1 MNMYTRMKQH
11 KTPIARK
18 LSMYGFDLVAGGHIY
33 HALLD
38 FDISN
43 LRSILRQRR
52 RDGEGGSLLA
62 FLLKAIGLCLK
73 DVPELNAMI
82 NYRKTTRFDSVD
94 INIPIEVEYKGELI
108 PKQLVIRD
116 INSKTIGEVDAQIHA
131 SKHDDEETSG
141 YISSPVVRWFLDM
154 LPKSLV
160 LFLFRRI
167 LGNHKTVR
175 KLSGTVFV
183 TSVSM
188 FSNIPGYAVPY
199 AGGPNAVSFALGS
212 TIRKPVVVNNA
223 VEIREIMHISV
234 SFNHDLVDGAP
245 AARFINRFRFYVEKS
260 PQAVMEN

>member
-1 MNMYTRMKQH
+1 MKQR
-11 KTPIARK
+11 KTPITRK

-38 FDISN
+38 FDITN
-43 LRSILRQRR
+43 LRSLLRQRR
-52 RDGEGGSLLA
+52 REGAGGSLLSF
-62 FLLKAIGLCLK
+62 FLKTIGTCLK

-82 NYRKTTRFDSVD
+82 NYRTTTRFDSVD
-94 INIPIEVEYKGELI
+94 INIPIEVEYRGELI

-116 INSKTIGEVDAQIHA
+116 INRKTIGEVDAQIHA
-131 SKHDDEETSG
+131 SKHDVEETSG
-141 YISSPVVRWFLDM
+141 YISSPFVRWVLDK
-154 LPKSLV
+154 LPKSMV

-167 LGNHKTVR
+167 LGNHKRVQ

-212 TIRKPVVVNNA
+212 TIKKPVVMNNT

-245 AARFINRFRFYVEKS
+245 AARFLNRFRFYVEKS
-260 PQAVMEN
+260 PQSVIDD

>member
-1 MNMYTRMKQH
+1 MDTILIVEDSKTDTMIIKGALADYT
-11 KTPIARK
+11 TITAGDGLEALDK
-18 LSMYGFDLVAGGHIY
+18 LSAYPDIDMIILDLHMPNMNGF
-33 HALLD
+33 
-38 FDISN
+38 
-43 LRSILRQRR
+43 
-52 RDGEGGSLLA
+52 E
-62 FLLKAIGLCLK
+62 FLQ
-73 DVPELNAMI
+73 AMES
-82 NYRKTTRFDSVD
+82 KSQT
-94 INIPIEVEYKGELI
+94 IPIIVLTNF
-108 PKQLVIRD
+108 D
-116 INSKTIGEVDAQIHA
+116 EVDAQIHA
-131 SKHDDEETSG
+131 SKHDDVETSG
-141 YISSPVVRWFLDM
+141 YISSPVVRWFLDV
-154 LPKSLV
+154 LPKSMV

-212 TIRKPVVVNNA
+212 TIKKPVVVNNA

-245 AARFINRFRFYVEKS
+245 AARFLNRFRFYVEKS